1 MLVRVLP
8 SLLLA
13 STAVAALRPPQWQPS
28 RRAVLMGSSIV
39 GLAAVPRALALESDI
54 AVTIVEAGD
63 LSSPLAQK
71 GQTAVVDYTLW
82 LNGFGGQRVDGN
94 RGFAFK
100 VGVGQV
106 IKGWDQTVGEM
117 RVGERRRVVIPSSL
131 GYGPNGVGPIPG
143 GASLYFDIALREL
156 KATKEQLA
164 AQAEAEK
171 VARSP
176 SEQSK
181 VDRQALIKQVRAE
194 RMAEEARRQNEEYV
208 RIQSGVGTKSFGST
222 VTVR

>member
-1 MLVRVLP
+1 MRHLGCL

-13 STAVAALRPPQWQPS
+13 STVVTALQLPS
-28 RRAVLMGSSIV
+28 RRAVLMASPI
-39 GLAAVPRALALESDI
+39 GLVAVPRALALESEI
-54 AVTIVEAGD
+54 AVSIVEDGD

-100 VGVGQV
+100 LGVGQV

-117 RVGERRRVVIPSSL
+117 HVGERRRVVIPASL
-131 GYGPNGVGPIPG
+131 GYGTNGVGPIPG
-143 GASLYFDIALREL
+143 GASLYFDISLREL
-156 KATKEQLA
+156 KPTKEQLA
-164 AQAEAEK
+164 AQAEAEQA
-171 VARSP
+171 ARSP

-181 VDRQALIKQVRAE
+181 LDRQALLKQVRAE
-194 RMAEEARRQNEEYV
+194 RMAEEARRQNDEYIRV
-208 RIQSGVGTKSFGST
+208 QSGVGTKSFGST